1 MLGPVFAL
9 SRLPQQP
16 HAEKGRPGEVAPGQ
30 AGVSAALSVA
40 GPTVGSAPGHGD
52 LAGPSAP
59 PPAPWTPG
67 LRKPVEPDGSRSL
80 GKPGSGSF
88 LGGWRPPGI
97 LSSCSCGM
105 SPGRATDLDFSPRAA
120 PRSKPEP
127 AGPAGAAF
135 APKAPGPGV
144 FLSQRSPRQQPPCP
158 SLFPATAFLFPLPH
172 GLAPGTASRGCWGP
186 SVRVGAALRFGDT
199 GCPAPTWLPRRL
211 PPSGGPCLRR
221 KDRRSKLGAR
231 LWGARR
237 LPEGHLFLPT
247 VPPHRPPSVP
257 SGVESPTAQLLRSP
271 RPGACPQE
279 TENAW
284 GFVSPRT
291 PRLSFRR
298 VDAPQ
303 LPTSVPEPSV
313 PSKGRTVWLSYP
325 QPQIDKRSVME
336 PAEIR
341 PEGDWEFNEFARACA
356 PGSASPPS
364 AGARRVSVHLTLPA
378 ALPHPLHWACLSLVP
393 STCL

>member
-211 PPSGGPCLRR
+211 PSVRGSLSAEERPAFETRGQALGRTPSPR
-221 KDRRSKLGAR
+221 GA
-231 LWGARR
+231 
-237 LPEGHLFLPT
+237 P
-247 VPPHRPPSVP
+247 VPPHRPTPPSPECPLRCRESHGTAASLSPAWRLPPGDRERLGLRLSADPASQLP
-257 SGVESPTAQLLRSP
+257 SRG
-271 RPGACPQE
+271 RPSAAHLC
-279 TENAW
+279 
-284 GFVSPRT
+284 PRT
-291 PRLSFRR
+291 QCPF
-298 VDAPQ
+298 
-303 LPTSVPEPSV
+303 
-313 PSKGRTVWLSYP
+313 KGTYGL
-325 QPQIDKRSVME
+325 
-336 PAEIR
+336 A
-341 PEGDWEFNEFARACA
+341 F
-356 PGSASPPS
+356 
-364 AGARRVSVHLTLPA
+364 LPA
-378 ALPHPLHWACLSLVP
+378 APDRQAKCHG
-393 STCL
+393 TCRNTS